1 MASLIGKSIDRYH
14 IIEKIGMGGM
24 SIVYKAYDN
33 RLERDVAV
41 KIIRSDAFPPNQLER
56 ILKRFER
63 EAKAL
68 GRLSHPN
75 IIKVIDYGSHE
86 GSPFLVMEYLAGGT
100 LKQRLGK
107 PIPWQNAVRLLLPI
121 MAALEYAH
129 EQKIIHR
136 DIKPSNILLT
146 QNGQPL
152 LSDFGIAKMLEA
164 DETFTLTGTGI
175 GVGTPEYMA
184 PEQWTGSAT
193 AQSDIYSLGVVLYEM
208 VTGRKP
214 YTADTPPA
222 IFLKQATEP
231 LPRPSKYVSSLPESI
246 EKILLKALVG
256 NLKVRYKDV
265 SAFMGDLDNLIT
277 DTGKSGKP
285 VAVPF
290 VNKTAEAD
298 LKTQDNYLQDETYAT
313 KLQSGTYNES
323 REKTRT
329 TQTMNLPV
337 TQKKKIVWWPWAVG
351 IAGVACLALVG
362 VISIGGNLLRG
373 INGTVATEVPF
384 VAEVPAVIESPVATE
399 AEIVVKIPDT
409 PAPSTP
415 TQPSTRTP
423 APVSNRPAYP
433 LNLCDA
439 SSEDVC
445 VYSISP
451 QPTGLIISFKFKN
464 EITNSNIPQLTVASE
479 KFKCELLAGY
489 PGRLFCNGNT
499 IVGDANLVLISSAPA
514 AIYSGGFTIPKYVV
528 PAPTKKKS
536 NDDNNSTYP

>member
-1 MASLIGKSIDRYH
+1 MTNLIGKSIDRYH

-24 SIVYKAYDN
+24 SIVYKAYDK

-86 GSPFLVMEYLAGGT
+86 GAPFLVMEYLAGGT
-100 LKQRLGK
+100 LKQRLGR
-107 PIPWQNAVRLLLPI
+107 PIPWQNAVKLLLPI
-121 MAALEYAH
+121 TAALEYAH

-146 QNGQPL
+146 QHGQPL
-152 LSDFGIAKMLEA
+152 LTDFGIAKILET
-164 DETFTLTGTGI
+164 DEAFTLTGTGI
-175 GVGTPEYMA
+175 GVGTPEYMS

-214 YTADTPPA
+214 YTADTPAA
-222 IFLKQATEP
+222 ILLKQATEP
-231 LPRPSKYVSSLPESI
+231 LPRPSKYVSNLPESI
-246 EKILLKALVG
+246 EKILLKALAS
-256 NLKVRYKDV
+256 NLKVRYQNV
-265 SAFMGDLDNLIT
+265 GALISGLERTLT
-277 DTGKSGKP
+277 DTGRSVKP
-285 VAVPF
+285 AAAPILI
-290 VNKTAEAD
+290 KPIEAD
-298 LKTQDNYLQDETYAT
+298 LDTRDTYLQEDTYST
-313 KLQSGTYNES
+313 KLQTSTYDQTS
-323 REKTRT
+323 SKTRT

-351 IAGVACLALVG
+351 IAAVVCLALVG
-362 VISIGGNLLRG
+362 VIGIGGNLLRG
-373 INGTVATEVPF
+373 TNGTVATEIPF
-384 VAEVPAVIESPVATE
+384 VAEVPAAIESPVATE

-409 PAPSTP
+409 PIPATP
-415 TQPSTRTP
+415 TRPSTRTP
-423 APVSNRPAYP
+423 TSILNTPAYQ
-433 LNLCDA
+433 LKFCDA
-439 SSEDVC
+439 STEDVC

-464 EITNSNIPQLTVASE
+464 EITNSNIPQLTVASD

-499 IVGDANLVLISSAPA
+499 IVGDANLVLISAA
-514 AIYSGGFTIPKYVV
+514 DEAIYSGDFTIPKYVV

-536 NDDNNSTYP
+536 NDGNSTYP